1 MQEGAS
7 DDKTARRVGIFPFLI
22 NDRRADSES
31 DAFLVCSTT
40 IRDEIERLSVTVF
53 HFLLLLLVHVW
64 LCTFEKNDLFLAL
77 PPFCHLQVR
86 VFFPFQLNLFLFL
99 RIASHSWLTVDQH
112 PHTGTRECMGLL
124 YWLKVLAWW
133 AHNRSLTS
141 WLPLLAEFVSWKKIY
156 TSQTFCLFIIPLHF
170 FHVRGMSKIFP
181 SRSHIEGLLK

>member
-1 MQEGAS
+1 MTRQPNGWLFS
-7 DDKTARRVGIFPFLI
+7 LFLI

-40 IRDEIERLSVTVF
+40 IRDEVERLSVTVF

-99 RIASHSWLTVDQH
+99 RSASHSWLTVDQH

-124 YWLKVLAWW
+124 YWLKVLAW
-133 AHNRSLTS
+133 
-141 WLPLLAEFVSWKKIY
+141 
-156 TSQTFCLFIIPLHF
+156 
-170 FHVRGMSKIFP
+170 
-181 SRSHIEGLLK
+181 